1 MTTGYLTAKAL
12 THDRNRHYSMYIFL
26 TISHSMNVIDA
37 FTREL
42 KKREDALSMPLR
54 DP

>member
-1 MTTGYLTAKAL
+1 MTTGYLTTKAL

-37 FTREL
+37 FTRGL